1 MNRIILLLIFLIST
15 FNSSL
20 FANELRCKNFDVKCK
35 TKKFIEETKKYQ
47 KKGLEKSKEQI
58 KDLNPLKK

>member
-1 MNRIILLLIFLIST
+1 MNRTILLFIFLISG
-15 FNSSL
+15 FNSSIS
-20 FANELRCKNFDVKCK
+20 ANELRCKNFDVKCK

>member
-1 MNRIILLLIFLIST
+1 MNKIILLFTFLILS
-15 FNSSL
+15 FNSPIS
-20 FANELRCKNFDVKCK
+20 AGELKCKKFDVKCK

-47 KKGLEKSKEQI
+47 KKGLKKSKEQI